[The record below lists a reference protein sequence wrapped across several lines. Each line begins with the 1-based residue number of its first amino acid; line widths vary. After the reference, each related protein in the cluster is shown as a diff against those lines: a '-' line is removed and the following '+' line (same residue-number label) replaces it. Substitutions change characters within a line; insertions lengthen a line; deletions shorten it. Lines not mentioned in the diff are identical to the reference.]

1 MKVNKKAFIAGSFG
15 GLIQLFVSLA
25 IVTIV
30 VALVAMILG
39 QAQTSISTSYS
50 PTLAGYNASRADTFG
65 MAYNVTGAGL
75 TTVNSANGYVGMF
88 VTVAIF
94 VLLLGMIMLLGA
106 NRRM

>member
-1 MKVNKKAFIAGSFG
+1 MQLQKSKKGFIANSFG

-39 QAQTSISTSYS
+39 QAQTTIGATAGLGTTS
-50 PTLAGYNASRADTFG
+50 
-65 MAYNVTGAGL
+65 MAYNVTTTGL
-75 TTVNSANGYVGMF
+75 TNVNTANGYVGMF

-94 VLLLGMIMLLGA
+94 VLLLGMIMLLGYVGGQK
-106 NRRM
+106 RM